1 MPISGPVTTTI
12 DRDTARERADG
23 MTIDR
28 PGTTTIRTAVRLA
41 HFGLDVLPLV
51 WVLGVCAAELA
62 LPRGAHLA
70 QLLAAAPAVACVSTA
85 RRRCVLR
92 ATVCAV
98 AGLGLLI
105 LLGTVTPG
113 APVGILLSIL
123 AVSVISYFSRNRS
136 DRLQNELDRT
146 REIAEAAQQA
156 LLRPLPAAVGT
167 VGVAGEYLSATHGA
181 KVGGDLYEV
190 LGTPYGLRA
199 VLGDV
204 RGHGLPALG
213 TVAALLGSFR
223 EAAHDEPGLDGVL
236 RRMERA
242 FHRHLQTA
250 GSGDPDGLGDEE
262 FVTLLLV
269 ELQEDGAVRTVN
281 CGHPWPL
288 RTAPGPDGTVQVRE
302 LEPPR
307 LSMPLGMAEP
317 GTEQVP
323 VDQDR
328 LAPGEALLM
337 FTDGA
342 EDARSPEGEP
352 FPLAASVAS
361 IVRARQPE
369 PQELVARIRDGLM
382 KHAGGRLPD
391 DVALLV
397 LRRSGT
403 ALPPAPPEAPSLLAE
418 RP

>member
-1 MPISGPVTTTI
+1 
-12 DRDTARERADG
+12 

-51 WVLGVCAAELA
+51 WVVGVCAAELA

-105 LLGTVTPG
+105 FLGTVTPG
-113 APVGILLSIL
+113 APAGILLSIL

-250 GSGDPDGLGDEE
+250 GSGGPDGLGDEE

-288 RTAPGPDGTVQVRE
+288 RTAPGPGGAFRVRE
-302 LEPPR
+302 LAPSR
-307 LSMPLGMAEP
+307 ASLPLGMADP
-317 GTEQVP
+317 GTERVP
-323 VDQDR
+323 VDRDV
-328 LAPGEALLM
+328 LAPGETLLM

-342 EDARSPEGEP
+342 EDARNPAGEP
-352 FPLAASVAS
+352 FPLAAAVAS
-361 IVRARQPE
+361 IVQAGQPD
-369 PQELVARIRDGLM
+369 PRTLVAGIRAALM
-382 KHAGGRLPD
+382 EHADGRLPD
-391 DVALLV
+391 DVAV
-397 LRRSGT
+397 LALHRAGPVRPP
-403 ALPPAPPEAPSLLAE
+403 ALPEAALLAE
-418 RP
+418 HP